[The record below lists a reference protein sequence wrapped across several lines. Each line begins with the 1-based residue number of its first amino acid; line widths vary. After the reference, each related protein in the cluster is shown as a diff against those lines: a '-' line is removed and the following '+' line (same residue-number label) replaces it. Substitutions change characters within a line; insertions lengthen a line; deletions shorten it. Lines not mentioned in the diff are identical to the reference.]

1 MLCCRPRVVGPL
13 SALAGFHRY
22 EGVED
27 CDDNLSEFDWSLP
40 EHANSVGGGS
50 FNTPPSV
57 DTANAAPA
65 ATFLALK
72 FTAQHIS
79 AHRRS
84 PLPPPSPF
92 VGPRRR
98 VFFRPFSFT
107 MKIGNVKIAALA
119 ELLGPHRNWLL
130 SHPNWLLRVQAVPV
144 STSRKPLPKS
154 RRWSTTSLAR
164 RANAH
169 KAHSTRTC
177 EHPGRSNMDV
187 S

>member
-92 VGPRRR
+92 VRPAAARILPPLFIYNEDWKRENCSARGAVGPSPKL
-98 VFFRPFSFT
+98 VIVSP
-107 MKIGNVKIAALA
+107 NLVIARAGGTCLNQ
-119 ELLGPHRNWLL
+119 P
-130 SHPNWLLRVQAVPV
+130 QAVTQK
-144 STSRKPLPKS
+144 STMVNYISGPPCKCP
-154 RRWSTTSLAR
+154 
-164 RANAH
+164 
-169 KAHSTRTC
+169 
-177 EHPGRSNMDV
+177 
-187 S
+187 

>member
-1 MLCCRPRVVGPL
+1 MVHARAMLCCRPRVVGPL

-79 AHRRS
+79 GTCLNQ
-84 PLPPPSPF
+84 P
-92 VGPRRR
+92 
-98 VFFRPFSFT
+98 
-107 MKIGNVKIAALA
+107 
-119 ELLGPHRNWLL
+119 
-130 SHPNWLLRVQAVPV
+130 QAVTQK
-144 STSRKPLPKS
+144 STMVNYISGPPCKCP
-154 RRWSTTSLAR
+154 
-164 RANAH
+164 
-169 KAHSTRTC
+169 
-177 EHPGRSNMDV
+177 
-187 S
+187 